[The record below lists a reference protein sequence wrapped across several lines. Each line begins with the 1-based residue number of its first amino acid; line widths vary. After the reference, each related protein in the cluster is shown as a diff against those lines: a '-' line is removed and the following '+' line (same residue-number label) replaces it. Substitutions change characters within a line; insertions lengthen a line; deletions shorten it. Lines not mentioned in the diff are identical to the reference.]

1 LARTGRRDQKTLGRG
16 VDRLLMVDTINR
28 KPVVNNR
35 AMTGLSFS
43 ERASESR
50 RMLRADATAGKRL
63 LPEQFR

>member
-1 LARTGRRDQKTLGRG
+1 
-16 VDRLLMVDTINR
+16 
-28 KPVVNNR
+28 VNNR

-50 RMLRADATAGKRL
+50 RMLRADAKAGKRL